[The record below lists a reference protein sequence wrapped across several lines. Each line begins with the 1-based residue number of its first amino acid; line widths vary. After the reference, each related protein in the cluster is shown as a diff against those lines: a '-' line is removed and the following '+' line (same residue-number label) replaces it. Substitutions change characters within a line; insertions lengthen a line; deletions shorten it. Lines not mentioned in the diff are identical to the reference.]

1 MPFVSDPINTYGT
14 MAKSQSYLRKEKL
27 TDSQSK
33 LERLIELGYS
43 REDIQVLPDGT
54 LTIVSADEMRSSAI
68 AIERATAPARLE
80 RMLARKRKLDEEFK
94 LNTSTPL
101 QMPSKKLQDYLEL
114 IRDIDRARLLLQ
126 EGTS

>member
-27 TDSQSK
+27 TDSPSK
-33 LERLIELGYS
+33 IERLIELGYS

-54 LTIVSADEMRSSAI
+54 LTIVPADEMRSSAI

>member
-1 MPFVSDPINTYGT
+1 

-54 LTIVSADEMRSSAI
+54 LTIVPADEMRSSAI